1 MSTVAMD
8 STTVRA
14 LALAAALLA
23 VHGELHPA
31 ADQLAQQNR
40 DAIGKR
46 MRGRHLVYADT
57 GELVGDVPESGRR
70 TLTADR
76 HGLECTARHCASY
89 SAVQAAG
96 ALAVTRAL
104 GYRLPLSALAAG
116 TAVNA
121 VTHGLLDRGPAL
133 EALARLLGKQEYL
146 ARCQT
151 VRPEEDGAVRADPYG
166 PGTAWMEID
175 QASHR
180 LVSVTAAAVTAW
192 LAVRTDRRRV
202 R

>member
-1 MSTVAMD
+1 MD
-8 STTVRA
+8 STTVRG

-31 ADQLAQQNR
+31 ADQLAQAGR

-57 GELVGDVPESGRR
+57 GEPVGDVPEGGRR

-76 HGLECTARHCASY
+76 HGLECTARHVASY

-151 VRPEEDGAVRADPYG
+151 VRPAEDGSVRTDPYG

-175 QASHR
+175 QAGHR

-192 LAVRTDRRRV
+192 LAVRIDRRRA